1 MAVDVTDHAVTDT
14 DDVAA
19 YRLAEDLAVE
29 GGDPFHV
36 AGRDAEHGGD
46 GMDGTVRYPAAGL
59 LHYLERFYA
68 GGAGIFVVVRLMLY
82 GIALGLAQDEAVL
95 LAWD

>member
-1 MAVDVTDHAVTDT
+1 
-14 DDVAA
+14 
-19 YRLAEDLAVE
+19 
-29 GGDPFHV
+29 
-36 AGRDAEHGGD
+36 
-46 GMDGTVRYPAAGL
+46 MDGTVRHPAAGL

-68 GGAGIFVVVRLMLY
+68 GGAGIFVVVRLMRY